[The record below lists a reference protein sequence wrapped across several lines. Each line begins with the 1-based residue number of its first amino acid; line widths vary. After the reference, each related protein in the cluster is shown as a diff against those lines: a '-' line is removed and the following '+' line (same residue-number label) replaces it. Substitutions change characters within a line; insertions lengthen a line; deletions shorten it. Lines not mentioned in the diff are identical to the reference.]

1 MLARARFQLAELLP
15 RTARQIEFPSPSEVR
30 VAERPVAAAGPS
42 QLLAEATRTLI
53 SAGTEQNLLEGDH
66 RAAGLTEAP
75 DALRPGYSWVGRVVE
90 AGDET
95 AGFAAGDRIV
105 ASLQHVSLALIPPD
119 DRPMTRL
126 EIPQLLPDAVSD
138 DAATFVSLADVAL
151 HAVRRA
157 QPSIGD
163 AVAVFGVGVVGQL
176 IVQFAR
182 MAGAYPVVAVDLDD
196 RRLATAVESGATHA
210 VNAGRD
216 DAVAAIQDVSYGAGA
231 RAVFMAT
238 RTPQVLPDCI
248 RAADNGGVIAVTG
261 SAPGTV
267 GIELQVDLLRRELT
281 IFGTYQ
287 AFYPHE
293 PYHKFQWPRPR
304 NREYVIELMAR
315 GDLRTDHLISH
326 RVPYAGAAEMYAL
339 IEQGPAGWL
348 AIVLDWTDSSEGE
361 AT

>member
-1 MLARARFQLAELLP
+1 MLARARFQLADSLP
-15 RTARQIEFPSPSEVR
+15 RIARQIEFPSPSEVR
-30 VAERPVAAAGPS
+30 IAETSVAEPASS
-42 QLLAEATRTLI
+42 QLLVAATRTLI

-95 AGFAAGDRIV
+95 DGFAAGDRIV
-105 ASLQHVSLALIPPD
+105 ASLQHVSAALVPPT
-119 DRPMTRL
+119 DRAMTRL
-126 EIPQLLPDAVSD
+126 ETPQLLPDAVSD

-182 MAGAYPVVAVDLDD
+182 MAGAHPVVAVDLDD
-196 RRLATAVESGATHA
+196 RRLEIARASGATHV
-210 VNAGRD
+210 VNAGRE
-216 DAVAAIQDVSYGAGA
+216 DAPAAIRDVSYGNGA

-238 RTPQVLPDCI
+238 RTPLVLPDCI

-261 SAPGTV
+261 SAPGAV

-293 PYHKFQWPRPR
+293 PYHMFQWPRPR

-315 GDLRTDHLISH
+315 GELRVDHLISH
-326 RVPYAGAAEMYAL
+326 RVPYTGAAEMYAL
-339 IEQGPAGWL
+339 IEQGPTGWL
-348 AIVLDWTDSSEGE
+348 AIVLDWTDGS
-361 AT
+361 

>member
-1 MLARARFQLAELLP
+1 MSRI
-15 RTARQIEFPSPSEVR
+15 ARQIEFPSPSEVR
-30 VAERPVAAAGPS
+30 IAETPVAEPESS
-42 QLLAEATRTLI
+42 QLLVEATRTLI

-66 RAAGLTEAP
+66 RAAGLAEAP
-75 DALRPGYSWVGRVVE
+75 DALRPGYSWVGRVVQ
-90 AGDET
+90 AGDD
-95 AGFAAGDRIV
+95 ADGFAAGDRIV
-105 ASLQHVSLALIPPD
+105 ASLQHVSAALVPPTA
-119 DRPMTRL
+119 RPMTKL
-126 EIPQLLPDAVSD
+126 ETPQLLPDAVSD

-182 MAGAYPVVAVDLDD
+182 MAGAHPVVAVDLDD
-196 RRLATAVESGATHA
+196 RRLEIARASGATHV
-210 VNAGRD
+210 VNAGRE
-216 DAVAAIQDVSYGAGA
+216 DAPAAIREVSYGNGA

-238 RTPQVLPDCI
+238 RTPLVLPDCI

-261 SAPGTV
+261 SAPGAV

-293 PYHKFQWPRPR
+293 PYHRFQWPRPR

-315 GDLRTDHLISH
+315 GELCVDHLISH
-326 RVPYAGAAEMYAL
+326 RVPYTGAAEMYAL
-339 IEQGPAGWL
+339 IEQGPTGWL
-348 AIVLDWTDSSEGE
+348 AIVLDWTDSSEGKV
-361 AT
+361 T